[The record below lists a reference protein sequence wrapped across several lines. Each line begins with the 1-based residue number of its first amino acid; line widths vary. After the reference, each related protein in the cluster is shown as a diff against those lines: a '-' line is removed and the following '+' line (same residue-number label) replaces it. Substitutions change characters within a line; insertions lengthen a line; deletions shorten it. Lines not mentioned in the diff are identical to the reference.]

1 MKTTLVSTF
10 FFFAAACCMPFGAA
24 AKECRQEVVFAKGA
38 TTAQVKGVISGY
50 SYCDYLLRARKGQ
63 RLTVHSTSRQ
73 ADTMLQGPMEQLLT
87 DDDPVT
93 LIADGVYTVRVLMP
107 RALARKGAE
116 ESYTLNIAIV
126 TPSPAE
132 QPAEAATPV
141 VDAHNAKNS
150 VDWPGYYHAVVP
162 CASCPGIDTWL
173 LLTDQ
178 TNSVRYSLTENY
190 LEEEEGFFQSAGQAE
205 WGDNGSTLVLKGADE
220 SRVLFIGEGA
230 VSFLSEGQN
239 IPEENS
245 KYWLDKVDA
254 FTGNQEVLLVNPAKV
269 DARMAGQK
277 KVVSIKESVMN
288 FDHPTDSGHQ
298 SLKADLEIY
307 CAAQQYAMSAVTYY
321 EQPFTGGKVI
331 DQGDSKEDLLEFS
344 GKQDV
349 LALAAE
355 YYCH

>member
-1 MKTTLVSTF
+1 MNPGCCLLV
-10 FFFAAACCMPFGAA
+10 
-24 AKECRQEVVFAKGA
+24 R
-38 TTAQVKGVISGY
+38 
-50 SYCDYLLRARKGQ
+50 
-63 RLTVHSTSRQ
+63 
-73 ADTMLQGPMEQLLT
+73 
-87 DDDPVT
+87 
-93 LIADGVYTVRVLMP
+93 
-107 RALARKGAE
+107 
-116 ESYTLNIAIV
+116 
-126 TPSPAE
+126 
-132 QPAEAATPV
+132 
-141 VDAHNAKNS
+141 
-150 VDWPGYYHAVVP
+150 
-162 CASCPGIDTWL
+162 
-173 LLTDQ
+173 
-178 TNSVRYSLTENY
+178 
-190 LEEEEGFFQSAGQAE
+190 
-205 WGDNGSTLVLKGADE
+205 
-220 SRVLFIGEGA
+220 GA

-331 DQGDSKEDLLEFS
+331 DQGGSKEDLLEFS